1 LSCAAVR
8 RSSYAVSPG
17 LIRSSAMPE
26 TLTPAPS
33 RQARTGVRGLLSAAP
48 YPEQMRRGALLLGV
62 LAALVLGLG
71 SPVAGAATPTGN
83 LLVLLDQ
90 TPTGAAGGSV
100 SSLVQTAL
108 AQLGARPAGR
118 SVPEIG
124 LLTVRPPRGAA
135 AAVFERAVAGFPG
148 VASVAPELRYV
159 PRAIPDDPA
168 LSTREPGTSV
178 DWQWYLRREH
188 FPAAW
193 GLSQG
198 RGALVGVIDT
208 GIDAT
213 HPELASKLAAT
224 VDQQARSDST
234 GPAGTDQVG
243 HGTHVASLAC
253 ADTGNAVGIA
263 GAGYDCRLV
272 IEKTDFTDSSI
283 AASIIDATKRHVDA
297 LNMSFGPSGGG
308 SESAPRSEVRSL
320 DYAARHRVVLVAA
333 AADSPGTEQGDP
345 ANVLQPAGTGPH
357 LDEGIGL
364 DVTAADYKG
373 NRASFAGSGTEISL
387 SAYGALS
394 PSGNVFSPCNGRTF
408 GILGAFPA
416 NSTEMESFPP
426 TACRVSFQG
435 DNRYATIAGTSM
447 AAPQVAATAA
457 MMRVLNP
464 YATLQDI
471 LRTVKRTAS
480 RPPRNGWRSN
490 LGWGI
495 LNAGA
500 ALQAIRRVDRLAPQ
514 STLSAPKVA
523 HSRSFELRWSGQ
535 DQQRPGLIASG
546 IAYFKVWMRTGAGPA
561 VLLLRTT
568 RHRVRFTGLP
578 GHRYTF
584 WTVAVDRAG
593 NHQRRIRPVTTLVV

>member
-1 LSCAAVR
+1 
-8 RSSYAVSPG
+8 
-17 LIRSSAMPE
+17 
-26 TLTPAPS
+26 
-33 RQARTGVRGLLSAAP
+33 
-48 YPEQMRRGALLLGV
+48 MRRGALLLGV
-62 LAALVLGLG
+62 LAALVLGVG
-71 SPVAGAATPTGN
+71 PPVAGAATPTGN

-90 TPTGAAGGSV
+90 TSGGVSTAADSAA
-100 SSLVQTAL
+100 VQGDL
-108 AQLGARPAGR
+108 ARLGARPAGR

-124 LLTVRPPRGAA
+124 LLTVRPPAGVAA
-135 AAVFERAVAGFPG
+135 DVFERSVAALPG
-148 VASVAPELRYV
+148 VASVTPELRYV
-159 PRAIPDDPA
+159 PRALPDDPA
-168 LSTREPGTSV
+168 LSTLEPGTSV

-188 FPAAW
+188 FPKAW
-193 GLSQG
+193 SLNQG
-198 RGALVGVIDT
+198 KGALVGVIDT

-213 HPELASKLAAT
+213 HPELASKIAAA
-224 VDQQARSDST
+224 VDQQTRKDST

-253 ADTGNAVGIA
+253 ADTDNALGIA

-283 AASIIDATKRHVDA
+283 AASIIDATRRHVDA

-308 SESAPRSEVRSL
+308 SESAPRPEVRAL
-320 DYAARHRVVLVAA
+320 DYAAGHRVVLVAA

-364 DVTAADYKG
+364 DVTAADEKG
-373 NRASFAGSGTEISL
+373 NRASFAGSGSEISL
-387 SAYGALS
+387 AAYGALS
-394 PSGNVFSPCNGRTF
+394 PSGNVFSPCSGPTF
-408 GILGAFPA
+408 GVLGAFPA

-426 TACRVSFQG
+426 TACRVSFRG

-464 YATLQDI
+464 YATLKDI
-471 LRTVKRTAS
+471 LRTIKQTAS
-480 RPPRNGWRSN
+480 RARGEGWRSS

-500 ALQAIRRVDRLAPQ
+500 ALEAIRRVDRLAPK
-514 STLSAPKVA
+514 STLSAPTLV
-523 HSRSFELRWSGQ
+523 HHLSFELHWVGH

-546 IAYFKVWMRTGAGPA
+546 IAYFKVWMRTDGGPS
-561 VLLLRTT
+561 VLLARTT
-568 RHRVRFTGLP
+568 RHRLRFTGRP

-584 WTVAVDRAG
+584 WTVAVDHAG
-593 NHQRRIRPVTTLVV
+593 NRQHRIQPVTTLVV

>member
-1 LSCAAVR
+1 
-8 RSSYAVSPG
+8 
-17 LIRSSAMPE
+17 
-26 TLTPAPS
+26 
-33 RQARTGVRGLLSAAP
+33 
-48 YPEQMRRGALLLGV
+48 MRRGALLLGV
-62 LAALVLGLG
+62 LAALALGLG
-71 SPVAGAATPTGN
+71 SSVAGAATPTGN

-90 TPTGAAGGSV
+90 TPTGTTTAFDAST
-100 SSLVQTAL
+100 VQTAIG
-108 AQLGARPAGR
+108 QLGARPAGR

-124 LLTVRPPRGAA
+124 LLTVRPPNGVRT
-135 AAVFERAVAGFPG
+135 AVFERAVAGFPG

-159 PRAIPDDPA
+159 PRALPDDPA
-168 LSTREPGTSV
+168 LSTVEPGTSV

-188 FPAAW
+188 FPKAW
-193 GLSQG
+193 SLNQG

-213 HPELASKLAAT
+213 HPELASKIAAT

-253 ADTGNAVGIA
+253 AATDNAVGIA

-283 AASIIDATKRHVDA
+283 AASIIDATRRHVDA

-308 SESAPRSEVRSL
+308 SESAPRSEIRAL
-320 DYAARHRVVLVAA
+320 GYAAKHRVVLVAA

-357 LDEGIGL
+357 LDQGIGL
-364 DVTAADYKG
+364 DVTAADEKG
-373 NRASFAGSGTEISL
+373 NRATFAGSGTEISL
-387 SAYGALS
+387 AAYGALS
-394 PSGNVFSPCNGRTF
+394 PSGNVFAPCSGPTF
-408 GILGAFPA
+408 GVLGAFPG
-416 NSTEMESFPP
+416 NTTQMESFPP
-426 TACRVSFQG
+426 TACRVSFRG

-457 MMRVLNP
+457 MTRVLNP

-471 LRTVKRTAS
+471 LRTIKRTAT
-480 RPPRNGWRSN
+480 RPRGQGWQSN

-500 ALQAIRRVDRLAPQ
+500 ALEAIRRVDRLAPQ
-514 STLSAPKVA
+514 SSLSAPKVA
-523 HSRSFELRWSGQ
+523 HSRSFELRWSGH

-546 IAYFKVWMRTGAGPA
+546 IAYFKVWVRSGGGPA
-561 VLLLRTT
+561 VLLARTT
-568 RHRVRFTGLP
+568 RRRLRFTGVP
-578 GHRYTF
+578 RRRYTF

-593 NHQRRIRPVTTLVV
+593 NHQRRVQPVTTLVV

>member
-1 LSCAAVR
+1 
-8 RSSYAVSPG
+8 
-17 LIRSSAMPE
+17 
-26 TLTPAPS
+26 
-33 RQARTGVRGLLSAAP
+33 
-48 YPEQMRRGALLLGV
+48 MRRGALLLGV
-62 LAALVLGLG
+62 LAALMLGLSG
-71 SPVAGAATPTGN
+71 TAVAAATPTGN

-90 TPTGAAGGSV
+90 NPAGSSPDAAATQS
-100 SSLVQTAL
+100 AI
-108 AQLGARPAGR
+108 ARLGARPAGR

-124 LLTVRPPRGAA
+124 LLTVRPPSGVSASLFERLL
-135 AAVFERAVAGFPG
+135 AAVPG
-148 VASVAPELRYV
+148 VASVSPELRYV
-159 PRAIPDDPA
+159 PRSVPDDPA
-168 LSTREPGTSV
+168 LSTHQPGTSA
-178 DWQWYLRREH
+178 DWQWYLRRED
-188 FPAAW
+188 FPRAW
-193 GLSQG
+193 GLDQG

-213 HPELASKLAAT
+213 HPDLASKIAAT
-224 VDQQARSDST
+224 VDQQARDDST

-253 ADTGNAVGIA
+253 ADTGNGIGIA

-283 AASIIDATKRHVDA
+283 AASIIDATNRHVDA

-308 SESAPRSEVRSL
+308 SESAPRSEIRAL

-357 LDEGIGL
+357 LDRGIGL
-364 DVTAADYKG
+364 DVTAADFRG
-373 NRASFAGSGTEISL
+373 QRASFAGSGTEISL
-387 SAYGALS
+387 AAYGAYS
-394 PSGNVFSPCNGRTF
+394 ASGNVFSPCGGTTF
-408 GILGAFPA
+408 GILGAYPA

-426 TACRVSFQG
+426 TACRIDFQG
-435 DNRYATIAGTSM
+435 DRRYATIAGTSM
-447 AAPQVAATAA
+447 AAPQVAAAAA

-480 RPPRNGWRSN
+480 RGRAKGWQSS

-500 ALQAIRRVDRLAPQ
+500 ALQAIRSVDRLAPL
-514 STLSAPKVA
+514 STLTAPEVV
-523 HSRSFELRWSGQ
+523 HHRSFELQWSGL

-546 IAYFKVWMRTGAGPA
+546 IAYYKVWVQAGRGRP
-561 VLLLRTT
+561 VLLARTT
-568 RHRVRFTGLP
+568 RRRLRFIGRP

-593 NHQRRIRPVTTLVV
+593 NHQHRIEPVSTFVA